1 MTEIDEEKMRVF
13 LMFRWILKYKL
24 SHASNYAVYSNF
36 NPKILSRILYLSL
49 VSGGLGAKAKLVL

>member
-24 SHASNYAVYSNF
+24 FHASNYAVDSNF
-36 NPKILSRILYLSL
+36 NPKVLSRILYLSL